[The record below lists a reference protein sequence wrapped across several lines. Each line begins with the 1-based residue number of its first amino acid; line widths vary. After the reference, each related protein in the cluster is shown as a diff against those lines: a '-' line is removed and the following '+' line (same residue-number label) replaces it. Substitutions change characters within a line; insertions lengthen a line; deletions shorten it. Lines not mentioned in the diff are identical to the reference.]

1 MDKVLSLISVN
12 GGSNVREMTV
22 FNQVSSFTYRTCN
35 IQLPTCRTGFVYY
48 LISCRDPFFSYIGT
62 TKCISQRLN
71 QHNSGYGSEG
81 TSPLELRPYAVFAY
95 ICGFDGNFQLRYHVE
110 REWKVKRDRLATRGV
125 SCQQSF
131 SQSGQQ
137 IIEEINNDACVYD
150 NNHDL
155 WLVLLFCN
163 LIN

>member
-1 MDKVLSLISVN
+1 MDKVLILISVN
-12 GGSNVREMTV
+12 SGSNMREIIV
-22 FNQVSSFTYRTCN
+22 FNQESSFPYRICD

-48 LISCRDPFFSYIGT
+48 LISCRDPFISYIT
-62 TKCISQRLN
+62 TKFISQRLN

-95 ICGFDGNFQLRYHVE
+95 ICGFDGNRQLRYHVE

-125 SCQQSF
+125 SCQKSF
-131 SQSGQQ
+131 AQSGQQ
-137 IIEEINNDACVYD
+137 IIEEINNDARVYG

-155 WLVLLFCN
+155 WLVLLFRN